1 MRKNDALSGHYSNK
15 TEQQDLE
22 NKKANMMSVPPPAI
36 PAKPTKVEIPE
47 ALRSLMMAPSGG
59 QPDDSR
65 WENIFFILGF
75 WRILILSLKPI
86 CTTKR
91 YNLNSSFHNYK
102 KNLKKKLHIF

>member
-1 MRKNDALSGHYSNK
+1 
-15 TEQQDLE
+15 
-22 NKKANMMSVPPPAI
+22 MMSVPPPAI

-86 CTTKR
+86 
-91 YNLNSSFHNYK
+91 
-102 KNLKKKLHIF
+102 